1 MAFFSELKKAL
12 KIAKKIKEIKNYFD
26 KNAISK
32 ELQEDIA
39 ALKDVLERMGKKVE
53 VFKGLWELIFK

>member
-1 MAFFSELKKAL
+1 MAFFSEIKKAL

-26 KNAISK
+26 KNVIDK
-32 ELQEDIA
+32 QLQDDIA
-39 ALKDVLERMGKKVE
+39 EIKKIFERMGNRIE